1 MTGQRI
7 FIPPLGTVI
16 KLTQD
21 WHFNLYNESR
31 NDSIQH
37 LLDLYPPFRDT
48 TGSFHKYR
56 PQAITQSWRDLTIA
70 EREEV
75 VNKSEWTNEPY
86 EGRVQ
91 DFWSGD
97 WHIPFVFREETLLK
111 IDRIY
116 IRQGQ
121 GAFNSVSFRTNCW
134 MSNLGDPLFSKKYVK
149 GKKVPSLRFWAK
161 LDDVNNM
168 IGEIVTPS

>member
-1 MTGQRI
+1 MPQI
-7 FIPPLGTVI
+7 MIPPLGTVI

-21 WHFNLYNESR
+21 WHFNLYDEHR
-31 NDSIQH
+31 NDALQA
-37 LLDLYPPFRDT
+37 LVDLYPP
-48 TGSFHKYR
+48 YR
-56 PQAITQSWRDLTIA
+56 TSEKQYYPRPSATWRDLTIA
-70 EREEV
+70 ERKEV
-75 VNKSEWTNEPY
+75 VDKSIWTNEPHN
-86 EGRVQ
+86 EGC
-91 DFWSGD
+91 DPDYWNGD
-97 WHIPFVFREETLLK
+97 WHTPFVFRAETLLK

-121 GAFNSVSFRTNCW
+121 SAFNSVSFRTNCW

-168 IGEIVTPS
+168 IGEIVDPS